1 MTSRVVTLLGLL
13 LAVTILGCAPSS
25 ERDAVHV
32 AYLDGTVDGVMERY
46 VDRVLTH
53 AEEHDA
59 ALVVFEVDT
68 PGGRL
73 DAMRGIAGRI
83 QSADVPVAAWVG
95 PAGAQAASAGTFIVM
110 SAHVAVM
117 APSASIGAAS
127 PVSGTGEDLPDT
139 LDRKATEDTV
149 AFARG
154 VAETHGRNADW
165 AESAVR
171 DAISASPSAAVDLGV
186 VDLVASSRLGLLEAL
201 EGRDVT
207 LESDNVVTLVG
218 LAEKPVTESPMNA
231 YERVLKVIADPLV
244 LSLLLLVGLAG
255 VVIEFFSPGLVLPGT
270 AGVIAIVLAFLGAG
284 TLLPAQAA
292 LLLAAVAVALFILEG
307 VAPTGIAATVG
318 GAALLL
324 ALGIWAGQ
332 ASTEVSL
339 GRALVAT
346 LVILLAAI
354 GGVALF
360 LRTFLERGDARDH
373 AT

>member
-1 MTSRVVTLLGLL
+1 MASRVVALLGLL
-13 LAVTILGCAPSS
+13 LAVTLVGCAPSS
-25 ERDAVHV
+25 EDDAVHV

-46 VDRVLTH
+46 VDRVLTQ
-53 AEEHDA
+53 AEENDA
-59 ALVVFEVDT
+59 ALVVFEIDT

-83 QSADVPVAAWVG
+83 QSANVPVAVWVG
-95 PAGAQAASAGTFIVM
+95 PAGAQAVSAGTFIVM

-117 APSASIGAAS
+117 APSTSIGAAS
-127 PVSGTGEDLPDT
+127 PVSSTGEDLPET
-139 LDRKATEDTV
+139 LGRKATEDTV

-171 DAISASPSAAVDLGV
+171 DSISASPSAAVDLAV

-201 EGRDVT
+201 EGREVT
-207 LESDNVVTLVG
+207 LETDRVVTLAG
-218 LAEKPVTESPMNA
+218 LAEKPVIESPMNV

-244 LSLLLLVGLAG
+244 VSLLLLLGLAG
-255 VVIEFFSPGLVLPGT
+255 VVIEFFSPGLILPGT

-284 TLLPAQAA
+284 TLLPAEAA
-292 LLLAAVAVALFILEG
+292 LVLVAVAVGLFILEG
-307 VAPTGIAATVG
+307 VAPSGISAAVG

-332 ASTEVSL
+332 ASTEVSP
-339 GRALVAT
+339 GRALGGM
-346 LVILLAAI
+346 LVILLVAM
-354 GGVALF
+354 GGVVLF
-360 LRTFLERGDARDH
+360 LHTFLERGDARDH
-373 AT
+373 AR